1 MNTLNDP
8 GVNFSRQED
17 LELITGAG
25 KYTADYYYPNMLHM
39 HVIRSVHPNAKIT
52 KLDLTQVSKAPGVK
66 WVMTAKE
73 IDQYGGKDLPNAL
86 AVTTRAKEPQRVV
99 KMPVLARDWVH
110 FVGQP
115 IAFVIAESALLAQDA
130 GELADI
136 EFETYPAVAD
146 MVEALKPGAPQI
158 HPSVPANL
166 SAEFESGDA
175 QAVQAAFA
183 KAAHVSQLKI
193 KSQRLVGHPMEPR
206 AVVAKYDPSEDR
218 YRIHTPTQGILGMQN
233 YLTQTTGIPA
243 DQLDVDIQNVGGS
256 FGLRTGAYSEHV
268 GVLIAAK
275 VLGQPIKWVGTRSEV
290 FLSDWQ
296 GRALTLEG
304 SIALDAGGK
313 ILAIQFHDQVDLGA
327 YNAYMSTFIG
337 TRNLSI
343 TMGGVYKVP
352 ALYMRSDLV
361 FTNTVPTSSYRGA
374 GRPDIAYAIER
385 LVDFAAHEHHF
396 DPIALRRKNFI
407 QPEEF
412 PYKTANGTS
421 YDFCDFEKVLAH
433 ALKVSDYEGFASRRQ
448 ESKARGLLRGIGLS
462 TYLEASGAG
471 TAQKDQVEGRF
482 SASALLTI
490 YGVTGASGQGH
501 ATSFAQIV
509 KNELG
514 LPTASVDYLASIPGK
529 KLIGNGTGGSR
540 TLYGAGSAIKDLCAK
555 LRVLIKEQVAKKMNC
570 DTSLIDFVDGHWTLP
585 ADQNATVLNTTAS
598 TQRTTT
604 TLELL
609 KSFDAAEL
617 SALSAVGE
625 ASSGATFP
633 NGCHIAEVEINPNT
647 GESTVVRYLAVDELG
662 HIISP
667 HLVRGQ
673 VHGGVVQGLGQA
685 FLEEVVYDE
694 QGQLITGS
702 FMDYAMPRADS
713 LMTLTNETVE
723 LGTTLN
729 LLGSKGVGESGC
741 TGSLPAL
748 ANAVMD
754 ALSGYGITQMDMPFT
769 PLKVWSAIHEARASD
784 S

>member
-1 MNTLNDP
+1 MNDSIH
-8 GVNFSRQED
+8 GDVNFSRQED

-25 KYTADYYYPNMLHM
+25 KYTADYSYPDMLHM

-52 KLDLTQVSKAPGVK
+52 KLDLSEVSKAPGVR

-86 AVTTRAKEPQRVV
+86 AVMGRAKEPQKIV
-99 KMPVLARDWVH
+99 KMPILAKDWVH

-115 IAFVIAESALLAQDA
+115 IAFVIADTALLAQDA
-130 GELADI
+130 AELAEI
-136 EFETYPAVAD
+136 EFETLPAVAD
-146 MVEALKPGAPQI
+146 MSAALAPGAVQI
-158 HPSVPANL
+158 HPSVPGNL
-166 SAEFESGDA
+166 SGDFESGDA
-175 QAVQAAFA
+175 TAVAEAFA
-183 KAAHVSQLKI
+183 KAKHVSRLKV

-206 AVVAKYDPSEDR
+206 AVVAKYDATLDR

-233 YLTQTTGIPA
+233 YLSLTTGISA
-243 DQLDVDIQNVGGS
+243 DQLDVDIKNVGGS

-268 GVLIAAK
+268 GVLIASK
-275 VLGQPIKWVGTRSEV
+275 VLARAIKWVGTRSEV

-296 GRALTLEG
+296 GRALTLDG
-304 SIALDAGGK
+304 SIALDEEGK
-313 ILAIQFHDQVDLGA
+313 ILAIEFHDQVDLGA

-385 LVDFAAHEHHF
+385 LVDFAAREHHF
-396 DPIALRRKNFI
+396 DPVELRRKNFI
-407 QPEEF
+407 KPEEF
-412 PYKTANGTS
+412 PFKTANGTN
-421 YDFCDFEKVLAH
+421 YDFCDFEKVLSH
-433 ALKVSDYEGFASRRQ
+433 ALKISDYESFASRQ
-448 ESKARGLLRGIGLS
+448 KESKSRGMLRGIGLS

-482 SASALLTI
+482 NADGVLTI

-509 KNELG
+509 QNELG
-514 LPTASVDYLASIPGK
+514 LPTNAVDYLASIPGK

-540 TLYGAGSAIKDLCAK
+540 SLYGAGSAIKDLCAK
-555 LRVLIKEQVAKKMNC
+555 LRELIKEQVAKKLNC
-570 DTSLIDFVDGHWTLP
+570 DTSLIEFTNGLWQTPHALGASNTKTSLSTL
-585 ADQNATVLNTTAS
+585 DLLKTLNAT
-598 TQRTTT
+598 
-604 TLELL
+604 ELV
-609 KSFDAAEL
+609 
-617 SALSAVGE
+617 ALSAVGE

-633 NGCHIAEVEINPNT
+633 NGCHVAEVEINPDT
-647 GESTVVRYLAVDELG
+647 GVTTVVRYLAVDELG
-662 HIISP
+662 RIISP

-694 QGQLITGS
+694 QAQLITGS

-713 LMTLTNETVE
+713 LMHLTNETVE

-754 ALSGYGITQMDMPFT
+754 ALSPYAIDQMDMPFT
-769 PLKVWSAIHEARASD
+769 PLKVWTAIHNASKKH
-784 S
+784 

>member
-1 MNTLNDP
+1 MKTSSFE

-25 KYTADYYYPNMLHM
+25 KYTGDYYYPEMLHM

-52 KLDLTQVSKAPGVK
+52 KIDLSEVAKAPGVK
-66 WVMTAKE
+66 WVMTAKD
-73 IDQYGGKDLPNAL
+73 IDEHGGKDLPNAL
-86 AVTTRAKEPQRVV
+86 SVTGRSKEPQKIV
-99 KMPVLARDWVH
+99 KMPILARDWVH

-115 IAFVIAESALLAQDA
+115 IAFVIAQTALLAQDA
-130 GELADI
+130 AELAQI
-136 EFETYPAVAD
+136 EFETVPAVSDITA
-146 MVEALKPGAPQI
+146 ALRPGATQI
-158 HPSVPANL
+158 HPSVPGNV
-166 SAEFESGDA
+166 SSDFESGDA
-175 QAVQAAFA
+175 QAVAQAFA
-183 KAAHVSQLKI
+183 KAKFISRLKV

-206 AVVAKYDPSEDR
+206 AVVAKYDPTTDR
-218 YRIHTPTQGILGMQN
+218 YQIHTPTQGILGMQN
-233 YLTQTTGIPA
+233 YLTQTTGLTA
-243 DQLDVDIQNVGGS
+243 DQLQVEIKNVGGS
-256 FGLRTGAYSEHV
+256 FGLRTGPYSEHI

-275 VLGQPIKWVGTRSEV
+275 VLGRPIKWVGTRSEV

-296 GRALTLEG
+296 GRALVLDG
-304 SIALDAGGK
+304 SIALDADGK
-313 ILAIQFHDQVDLGA
+313 ILAIKFHDQVDLGA
-327 YNAYMSTFIG
+327 YNAFMSTFIG

-352 ALYMRSDLV
+352 ALYMQSDLV

-396 DPIALRRKNFI
+396 DPIDLRRKNFI
-407 QPEEF
+407 KAEEF
-412 PYKTANGTS
+412 PYKTANGTT
-421 YDFCDFEKVLAH
+421 YDLCDFEKVLSR
-433 ALKVSDYEGFASRRQ
+433 ALTLSEYESFAVRQ
-448 ESKARGLLRGIGLS
+448 GESKSKGLLRGIGLS

-482 SASALLTI
+482 NDHGVLTI

-509 KNELG
+509 QNELG
-514 LPTASVDYLASIPGK
+514 VPTSSVDYLASIPGK
-529 KLIGNGTGGSR
+529 KLVGNGTGGSR

-555 LRVLIKEQVAKKMNC
+555 LRELIKTEIAQKMGCDVASIKFSDGLWELPDAKG
-570 DTSLIDFVDGHWTLP
+570 TSDKLKTGV
-585 ADQNATVLNTTAS
+585 
-598 TQRTTT
+598 T
-604 TLELL
+604 TLELIKAMDSSQL
-609 KSFDAAEL
+609 NS
-617 SALSAVGE
+617 LSAVGE
-625 ASSGATFP
+625 ASSGSTFP
-633 NGCHIAEVEINPNT
+633 NGCHVAEVEINPNT
-647 GESTVVRYLAVDELG
+647 GETSVVRYLAVDELG
-662 HIISP
+662 KIISP

-713 LMTLTNETVE
+713 LMNLSNETVE

-754 ALSGYGITQMDMPFT
+754 ALRPYGIDQMDMPFT
-769 PLKVWSAIHEARASD
+769 PLKVWTAIHEATKGK
-784 S
+784 